1 MLVSP
6 LTTLKTLNLR
16 DNLLKPEAAQKIE
29 EALEHNRTL
38 VKLSLENNPIKRATM
53 LAIDKLCQRNQGL
66 DAIEQKNKNVALLAA
81 AKARS
86 HTNRQALQTEIL
98 DLKRRTDKTL
108 AEVQERLAD
117 VEEGTNSRSQRDLF
131 SNG

>member
-1 MLVSP
+1 MV
-6 LTTLKTLNLR
+6 
-16 DNLLKPEAAQKIE
+16 Q
-29 EALEHNRTL
+29 
-38 VKLSLENNPIKRATM
+38 
-53 LAIDKLCQRNQGL
+53 
-66 DAIEQKNKNVALLAA
+66 NKNVALLAA

-98 DLKRRTDKTL
+98 DLKRWTDKTL